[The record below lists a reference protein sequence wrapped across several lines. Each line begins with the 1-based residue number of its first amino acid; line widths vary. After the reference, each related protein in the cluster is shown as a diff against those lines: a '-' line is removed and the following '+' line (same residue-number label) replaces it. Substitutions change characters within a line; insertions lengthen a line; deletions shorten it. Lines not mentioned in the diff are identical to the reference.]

1 MGDRVLAIWNH
12 DNGYHFTSN
21 DKASKNPNVNK
32 NLPTG
37 DIEGLWTYL
46 YFSYS
51 GRLKKA
57 VGLAKFGASG
67 KVAQV
72 TMDVTHDIPTYLRL
86 VVGGKQ
92 FSYPGFNGQFTN
104 PVFKIGDGAYVN
116 SELELFDY
124 NLKCNPYPK
133 LDCTERSK

>member
-1 MGDRVLAIWNH
+1 LTTNPKFNDAEMGDRVLAIWH
-12 DNGYHFTSN
+12 YDNAYHFTTN

-51 GRLKKA
+51 GRLKKS

-67 KVAQV
+67 KVA
-72 TMDVTHDIPTYLRL
+72 
-86 VVGGKQ
+86 
-92 FSYPGFNGQFTN
+92 
-104 PVFKIGDGAYVN
+104 
-116 SELELFDY
+116 
-124 NLKCNPYPK
+124 
-133 LDCTERSK
+133 